1 MRSVR
6 RKRSRVAAWLAFALA
21 VLVMAVT
28 GWNLA
33 VIWQSRREGR
43 DSYARLAVS
52 VRRELPAQESG
63 AGGRTIDFAALQA
76 VNPDAVAWL
85 SCPGSAIDYPV
96 LRAADYNQ
104 YLRRLPDGTYNVN
117 GSLFIDF
124 NCAFDFT
131 DKLTVVYGH
140 NMKSG
145 QMFGSLAKYKEQ
157 EYYREHPYFL
167 LYTPGN
173 AEKRI
178 DLLYGCVISV
188 EDWQERAFSYQA
200 NLNALLAYAA
210 HNTTFTSQAQYT
222 PEDSIVA
229 LSTCS
234 YEFNGA
240 RFVVL
245 GVLRP

>member
-1 MRSVR
+1 MRR
-6 RKRSRVAAWLAFALA
+6 RRRRVAAWLIFTLA
-21 VLVMAVT
+21 VFVMAMT
-28 GWNLA
+28 GWSMA
-33 VIWQSRREGR
+33 AIWQSRREGR

-52 VRRELPAQESG
+52 VRRELPVWEPG
-63 AGGRTIDFAALQA
+63 AGGRAIDFTALQA
-76 VNPDAVAWL
+76 VSPDAVAWL
-85 SCPGSAIDYPV
+85 SCPGTAIDYPV
-96 LRAADYNQ
+96 MRAADYNQ
-104 YLRRLPDGTYNVN
+104 YLRHLPDGTYNVN

-124 NCAFDFT
+124 NCAFDFS

-157 EYYREHPYFL
+157 AYYQEHPYFL

-173 AEKRI
+173 GERRI

-200 NLNALLAYAA
+200 NLSALLAYAA
-210 HNTTFTSQAQYT
+210 HNTTFTSQVRYT
-222 PEDSIVA
+222 PEDRVVA

-234 YEFNGA
+234 YEFDGA
-240 RFVVL
+240 RFVVVGL
-245 GVLRP
+245 LRG